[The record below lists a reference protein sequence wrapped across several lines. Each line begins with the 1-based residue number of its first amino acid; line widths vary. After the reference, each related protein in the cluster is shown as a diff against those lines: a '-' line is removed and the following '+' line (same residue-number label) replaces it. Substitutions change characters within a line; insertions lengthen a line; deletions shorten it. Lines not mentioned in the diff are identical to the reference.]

1 MLNEHLEQIY
11 KGMFFRHLP
20 VLIWCFC
27 LCYIKVAKVAITR
40 DTSQLSNRLLTGNI
54 VGHRYSGGAI
64 PLESRIFIEQNKCL
78 RIICLF
84 VFLLTHFLRF
94 LKKELL

>member
-1 MLNEHLEQIY
+1 MSILNKFI
-11 KGMFFRHLP
+11 R
-20 VLIWCFC
+20 VCSSDICRC
-27 LCYIKVAKVAITR
+27 LYGVFACVYIKVAKVAITR
-40 DTSQLSNRLLTGNI
+40 DRSQLSNRLLIGNI

-64 PLESRIFIEQNKCL
+64 PLESRIFTEQNKCL

>member
-1 MLNEHLEQIY
+1 MSILNKFI
-11 KGMFFRHLP
+11 R
-20 VLIWCFC
+20 VCSSDICRC
-27 LCYIKVAKVAITR
+27 LYGVFACVNIKVAKVAITR
-40 DTSQLSNRLLTGNI
+40 DRSQLSNRLLIGNI

-78 RIICLF
+78 RSICLF

>member
-1 MLNEHLEQIY
+1 MSILKKII
-11 KGMFFRHLP
+11 R
-20 VLIWCFC
+20 VCSSDICRC
-27 LCYIKVAKVAITR
+27 LYCVFACVYIKVAKVAITR
-40 DTSQLSNRLLTGNI
+40 DRSRLSNRLLIGNI

-78 RIICLF
+78 CIICLF

>member
-1 MLNEHLEQIY
+1 MSILNKFI
-11 KGMFFRHLP
+11 R
-20 VLIWCFC
+20 VCSSDICRC
-27 LCYIKVAKVAITR
+27 LYGVFACVYIKVAKVAITR
-40 DTSQLSNRLLTGNI
+40 DRSQLSNRLLIGNF

-64 PLESRIFIEQNKCL
+64 PLESRIFTEQNKCL

>member
-1 MLNEHLEQIY
+1 MSILNKFI
-11 KGMFFRHLP
+11 R
-20 VLIWCFC
+20 VCSSDICRC
-27 LCYIKVAKVAITR
+27 LYCVFACVYIKVAKVAITR
-40 DTSQLSNRLLTGNI
+40 DSSRLSNRLLIGNI
-54 VGHRYSGGAI
+54 VGHRYSEGAI

-84 VFLLTHFLRF
+84 VFLVTHFLRF